1 VAKLGGM
8 VDRLLTLVEVA
19 QALRWDRRSL
29 VRALARHGIG
39 VIGRGRLARLT
50 AADVERLIEA
60 ERQPPPGKIGVAAP
74 AGPLTDSQRAWEKQ
88 RHARARRAADLA
100 VANWRRAKG
109 RKPDGSQ

>member
-1 VAKLGGM
+1 MIARM
-8 VDRLLTLVEVA
+8 LTLAEVA

-60 ERQPPPGKIGVAAP
+60 ERQPVLRGVEPSPPVDE
-74 AGPLTDSQRAWEKQ
+74 LV
-88 RHARARRAADLA
+88 RRALRRSRAARVAHALRA
-100 VANWRRAKG
+100 VGPIRPAPVG
-109 RKPDGSQ
+109 RKPKGGSDKL